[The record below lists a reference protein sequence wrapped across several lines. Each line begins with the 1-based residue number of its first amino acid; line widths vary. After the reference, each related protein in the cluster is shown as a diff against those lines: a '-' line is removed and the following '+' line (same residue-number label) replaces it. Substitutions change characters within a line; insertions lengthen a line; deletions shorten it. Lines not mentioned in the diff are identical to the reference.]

1 MFKKLP
7 AIAAAIAV
15 ILTQFACSL
24 LANLPFGAE
33 PANPPAVEMPA
44 AGSGAQLPT
53 QEAAA
58 GQAPSASTSVSNDIS
73 CLLGYWEVEPESAK
87 NAANLLITL
96 ETMTIEDVSPSTVY
110 YFYPVESPGSSS
122 TPYRMDIYYTD
133 VLIKSTV
140 SMPTGTGENHRI
152 EMQINGVMRSDVNS
166 DRPGHLFYTPIAAE
180 TALQV
185 SNLLWDGAPLVEGTT
200 DISNY
205 ADTSSSHG
213 LLYEC
218 LSSDS
223 ISLALETTPE
233 ARTILRRTAPVT
245 PISP

>member
-1 MFKKLP
+1 MFKKLL
-7 AIAAAIAV
+7 AITAAMVV
-15 ILTQFACSL
+15 ILTQFACAF
-24 LANLPFGAE
+24 LANLPFGGA

-44 AGSGAQLPT
+44 AASGAQLPA

-58 GQAPSASTSVSNDIS
+58 TQAPSASTSVSNDIS

-110 YFYPVESPGSSS
+110 YFYPVESPGSSP

-133 VLIKSTV
+133 VQIKSTV
-140 SMPTGTGENHRI
+140 SMSTGTGENHHI
-152 EMQINGVMRSDVNS
+152 EMKINGVMRSDVNG

-180 TALQV
+180 TSLQV

-200 DISNY
+200 DISDY
-205 ADTSSSHG
+205 ADTTSAHG

-223 ISLALETTPE
+223 IALAMESTPLV
-233 ARTILRRTAPVT
+233 RTLLRRTAPVT
-245 PISP
+245 HIAP

>member
-1 MFKKLP
+1 MFKKSL
-7 AIAAAIAV
+7 AVSAAIV
-15 ILTQFACSL
+15 VVLTQFACSF

-44 AGSGAQLPT
+44 AVSGTQPST

-58 GQAPSASTSVSNDIS
+58 GQAPSAATSGSNDIS
-73 CLLGYWEVEPESAK
+73 CLMGYWEVEPESAK

-110 YFYPVESPGSSS
+110 YFYPVESPGASP
-122 TPYRMDIYYTD
+122 TPYRMDVYYTD

-140 SMPTGTGENHRI
+140 RMPTGTGDNHRI
-152 EMQINGVMRSDVNS
+152 EMHINGVMSSNVNS

-185 SNLLWDGAPLVEGTT
+185 TDLWWDGAPLVEGST

-205 ADTSSSHG
+205 ADTTSSHG

-218 LSSDS
+218 LSSED
-223 ISLALETTPE
+223 IALALESTPLV
-233 ARTILRRTAPVT
+233 RTILRRTAPVT
-245 PISP
+245 HIAP

>member
-1 MFKKLP
+1 MFKKLL
-7 AIAAAIAV
+7 AIAAAIVV
-15 ILTQFACSL
+15 ILTQFACAF

-33 PANPPAVEMPA
+33 PASPPAVDMPA
-44 AGSGAQLPT
+44 AAPGALLPT

-110 YFYPVESPGSSS
+110 YFYPVESPGASP
-122 TPYRMDIYYTD
+122 TPYRMDVYYTD

-140 SMPTGTGENHRI
+140 RMPTGTGDNHRI
-152 EMQINGVMRSDVNS
+152 EMHINGIMSADLSS
-166 DRPGHLFYTPIAAE
+166 DRPGSLFYTPIAGG

-185 SNLLWDGAPLVEGTT
+185 TDLMWDGEPFVEGST

-205 ADTSSSHG
+205 ANPEAGHG

-223 ISLALETTPE
+223 IALAMETNPLV
-233 ARTILRRTAPVT
+233 RTLLRRTAPVT
-245 PISP
+245 HITP